1 MTRRTTFLRITFSIF
16 ILLMLFLSP
25 GISSARSNH
34 KQRDT
39 AKAGG
44 PAASSEVKDQEAR
57 VQNAAETLAEIV
69 EPPDRGILRGLL
81 DRDPAIAV
89 VPQRN

>member
-44 PAASSEVKDQEAR
+44 NDPKAR
-57 VQNAAETLAEIV
+57 QKVLDIVVELIDGGYLEPRGSDFYDITIKGQAVLGDYEI
-69 EPPDRGILRGLL
+69 
-81 DRDPAIAV
+81 
-89 VPQRN
+89 